1 MAIRVISA
9 VIGLPILIFFVV
21 MGGIYL
27 QAAIA
32 VVSLIGMFEFYMAVS
47 KKIKAVHIVGFLTQ
61 ILYISLIHIPNS
73 FQIIITCAMLCIMI
87 LLVFKHNTNS
97 IYDACAA
104 IFGFLYVGYL
114 MTDIFLIR
122 SMEGVGAAMV
132 WVPFICAWGSDT
144 GAYFTGS
151 AFGRHKL
158 APVLS
163 PKKSVE
169 GAIGGVIS
177 GAALIM
183 VFAAVMCNIYRFGG
197 IFDRDLLYVIIVF
210 GIIGAVGA
218 AFSQLGD
225 LAASAVKRFTKIKD
239 YGKIMPGHGGVLD
252 RFDSVL
258 FTAPAVYIMLRL
270 IG

>member
-1 MAIRVISA
+1 MAVRIISA
-9 VIGLPILIFFVV
+9 IIGLPILVFFVV

-47 KKIKAVHIVGFLTQ
+47 KKIKAVHVVGFLTQ
-61 ILYISLIHIPNS
+61 VAYILLVRMPDT
-73 FQIIITCAMLCIMI
+73 FQIMITVAMLCIMVI
-87 LLVFKHNTNS
+87 LIFKHNTNS
-97 IYDACAA
+97 IYDGCTAM
-104 IFGFLYVGYL
+104 FGFLYVGYL

-122 SMEGVGAAMV
+122 SMEAIGAAMV

-158 APVLS
+158 APVIS

-169 GAIGGVIS
+169 GAIGGVVS
-177 GAALIM
+177 GAALNM
-183 VFAAVMCNIYRFGG
+183 VFAAVIYGIADLGG
-197 IFDRDLLYVIIVF
+197 VFHRELTYVIIIF
-210 GIIGAVGA
+210 GVIGAVGA

-225 LAASAVKRFTKIKD
+225 LAASSVKRFTKIKD
-239 YGKIMPGHGGVLD
+239 FGKIMPGHGGVLD

-270 IG
+270 VG

>member
-1 MAIRVISA
+1 MAIRIISA
-9 VIGLPILIFFVV
+9 LVGLPILIFFVV

-27 QAAIA
+27 QVAVAAL
-32 VVSLIGMFEFYMAVS
+32 SLMGMFEFYMAVS
-47 KKIKAVHIVGFLTQ
+47 KKIKAVHVVGFLTE
-61 ILYISLIHIPNS
+61 IMYISLIQKPDV
-73 FQIIITCAMLCIMI
+73 FPVIITAAMLCIMI
-87 LLVFKHNTNS
+87 ILVFRHNTNS
-97 IYDACAA
+97 IYDGCTA
-104 IFGFLYVGYL
+104 IFGFLYAGYL
-114 MTDIFLIR
+114 MADIFLIR

-151 AFGRHKL
+151 AFGRHKR

-169 GAIGGVIS
+169 GAIGGVVS
-177 GAALIM
+177 GAVLNM
-183 VFAAVMCNIYRFGG
+183 VFAAVMCRAFDFGG
-197 IFDRDLLYVIIVF
+197 IFDRELLYVIIVF

-258 FTAPAVYIMLRL
+258 FTAPAVFIMLRL